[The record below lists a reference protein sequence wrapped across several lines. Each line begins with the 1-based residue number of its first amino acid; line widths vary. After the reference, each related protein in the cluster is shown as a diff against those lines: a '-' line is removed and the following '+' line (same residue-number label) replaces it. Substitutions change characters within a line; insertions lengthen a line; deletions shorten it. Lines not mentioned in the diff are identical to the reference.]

1 MAQVIVK
8 KRAEEKSAS
17 IDSQVLFQ
25 LQAPEG
31 LTPQVLVKGA
41 AIEKDKSQSIKKK
54 LKKVFN
60 KVKLNAKIT
69 EEVKCINAVN
79 ANIDTKMLG
88 YRNNLINF

>member
-1 MAQVIVK
+1 MAQAIVK
-8 KRAEEKSAS
+8 KQTEEKSAS
-17 IDSQVLFQ
+17 IDSQVPFP

-31 LTPQVLVKGA
+31 LTPQVLVKEDA
-41 AIEKDKSQSIKKK
+41 MEKLESQSIKKK

-69 EEVKCINAVN
+69 DEAKYINTVN
-79 ANIDTKMLG
+79 VRLDTKMLG